1 MSEKLENSPETPRD
15 YVRLFLS
22 GMAMGAAD
30 IVPGVSGGTMA
41 FILNIY
47 EDLINSIKSFNF
59 DVVKLL
65 LKFKIKD
72 AIDAMHWKFLLP
84 LGGGIGASI
93 ITLSSILS
101 YFLENEAVYLF
112 SFFFG
117 LVIASIIAIGAK
129 IEDWTVITGGALVG
143 GAVVAGVIVSLV
155 PAEASHDPLS
165 LFLSGSIAIVAMI
178 LPGIS
183 GSFILL
189 ILGQYEYVLE
199 SVHELRI
206 FDLMMVALG
215 CAVGI
220 IIFSRILSYLLKNY
234 REPVIAILVGF
245 MIGSLLKIWPW
256 KEVLESKLIDGEEVV
271 LREKI
276 IAPNG
281 DMSEILLAV
290 GLMFLGFLI
299 VSALEHQQSKSNP
312 VFVGV
317 QRLLGQ
323 SSANDEPMPEIE
335 QHAEVEQV

>member
-1 MSEKLENSPETPRD
+1 MSEQLENSPKTSRD

-47 EDLINSIKSFNF
+47 EDLINSIKSFNL

-65 LKFKIKD
+65 LQFKIKD
-72 AIDAMHWKFLLP
+72 ALDAMPLNFLIP
-84 LGGGIGASI
+84 LVGGIGTSI
-93 ITLSSILS
+93 ILFSSILS
-101 YFLENEAVYLF
+101 YFLENETVYLF
-112 SFFFG
+112 AFFFG

-129 IEDWTVITGGALVG
+129 IEDWSVITGGALVG
-143 GAVVAGVIVSLV
+143 GAVAAGVIVNLV
-155 PAEASHDPLS
+155 PAEASHDPLT
-165 LFLSGSIAIVAMI
+165 LFFSGAIAIVAMI

-215 CAVGI
+215 CGVGI
-220 IIFSRILSYLLKNY
+220 IFFSRLLSYLLKKY
-234 REPVIAILVGF
+234 REPVIATLVGF

-256 KEVLESKLIDGEEVV
+256 KEILESKLIDGEEVT

-276 IAPNG
+276 IAPTG
-281 DMSEILLAV
+281 EVSEVLLAV
-290 GLMFLGFLI
+290 GLMVLGFLI
-299 VSALEHQQSKSNP
+299 VSFIEHQQSKTNP
-312 VFVGV
+312 VFVSI
-317 QRLLGQ
+317 QRLLGI
-323 SSANDEPMPEIE
+323 SNPPAEIE
-335 QHAEVEQV
+335 PVTESGQD

>member
-15 YVRLFLS
+15 YLRLFLS

-47 EDLINSIKSFNF
+47 EDLINAIKSFNL
-59 DVVKLL
+59 DVVKLAL
-65 LKFKIKD
+65 QFKVKD
-72 AIDAMHWKFLLP
+72 TMDAVHWKFLLP
-84 LGGGIGASI
+84 LGAGIGASI
-93 ITLSSILS
+93 ILLSSLLS
-101 YFLENEAVYLF
+101 YLLENETVYLF

-117 LVIASIIAIGAK
+117 LVIASIVAVGAK
-129 IEDWTVITGGALVG
+129 IENWTALTGGALIG
-143 GAVVAGVIVSLV
+143 GAVVAGIIVSLV

-165 LFLSGSIAIVAMI
+165 LFLSGAIAIVAMI

-199 SVHELRI
+199 SVHERRI

-234 REPVIAILVGF
+234 REPVISVLVGF

-256 KEVLESKLIDGEEVV
+256 KEVLESKLIDGEDVI

-276 IAPNG
+276 IAPSG
-281 DMSEILLAV
+281 EAGEILLAV
-290 GLMFLGFLI
+290 ALMFLGFLV
-299 VSALEHQQSKSNP
+299 VSTIEHQQSKSNP
-312 VFVGV
+312 VFLGV
-317 QRLLGQ
+317 QRLLGKPP
-323 SSANDEPMPEIE
+323 ANTREPV
-335 QHAEVEQV
+335 AETGQD